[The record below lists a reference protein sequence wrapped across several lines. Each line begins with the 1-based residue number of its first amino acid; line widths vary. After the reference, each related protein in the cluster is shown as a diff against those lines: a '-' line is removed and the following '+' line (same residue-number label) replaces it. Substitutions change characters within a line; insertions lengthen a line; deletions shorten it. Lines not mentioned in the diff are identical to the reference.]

1 MMMIEGLALV
11 LAFVGD
17 GSACCPPAM
26 KLFKVEAAAEEAT
39 GHPVFLWKLSST
51 GRYLAYVAD
60 DEDQLFKPDREVFVL
75 DRSTGVTRRAGEA
88 AYEWQWAAE
97 DDTLWLLGRE
107 SLFRYDAQSGTSRRV
122 ALPEGMGPI
131 VSVAA
136 WFEDRAAAVVRS
148 GGPDFEDLQTTVC
161 ELAVGP
167 GGEAAPIALKTPLVE
182 EALWLRAL
190 PHGEWIAWGWEGKLH
205 RGFRDASSEALPRRA
220 ARILGVERIDDANA
234 GVVYQSNDGNVA
246 LTVVPSSGPPVD
258 LGWTDKSCAF
268 KNVDTA
274 YFLTVLGIRREAD
287 GYEVL
292 LSHRL
297 LPELPRSIHFSDH
310 GVCIERPVR
319 GDESGVR

>member
-1 MMMIEGLALV
+1 MIESLAILAALGCGVAPQSVQMAGLS
-11 LAFVGD
+11 D
-17 GSACCPPAM
+17 I
-26 KLFKVEAAAEEAT
+26 EAAAEKTT
-39 GHPVFLWKLSST
+39 GRPVFLWKTSRT
-51 GRYLAYVAD
+51 GRYLAFCD
-60 DEDQLFKPDREVFVL
+60 DGDETVPVPVRDVYVL
-75 DRSTGVTRRAGEA
+75 DRSTGVTTRAGEGM
-88 AYEWQWAAE
+88 EWQWAVQ
-97 DDTLWLLGRE
+97 DDTLWLWGPE
-107 SLFRYDAQSGTSRRV
+107 SLFRYDADSRTSQKV
-122 ALPEGMGPI
+122 ALPAGIGY
-131 VSVAA
+131 VGSVAA
-136 WFEDRAAAVVRS
+136 WSSDRAVVFTQIAGQEFGDVRNT
-148 GGPDFEDLQTTVC
+148 LN
-161 ELAVGP
+161 ELRVGKD
-167 GGEAAPIALKTPLVE
+167 GLAAP
-182 EALWLRAL
+182 RAL
-190 PHGEWIAWGWEGKLH
+190 FDFSASEPNNLLALSNGEWIAWGMGLSGKLF
-205 RGFRDASSEALPRRA
+205 RGVGSAWPETIALRGERVMS
-220 ARILGVERIDDANA
+220 VERIDDANA